1 MLKKLN
7 LSSRLT
13 FILKCLL
20 ISYLLTTGLLLLL
33 ALMLYRFDLSE
44 KTVSICIIGI
54 YIIIT
59 FLAGFLAGKREG
71 SRKFLWGLLMGGLY
85 FTILIVI
92 SLIINQGMNEVSGN
106 FFTVLVL
113 CCGSGM
119 LGGMLSLQNKEP
131 VHPPIHAPAP
141 THKHSPFTLPVSRSF
156 PVSTLIYPVR
166 VPSVQD

>member
-85 FTILIVI
+85 FTVLIVI
-92 SLIINQGMNEVSGN
+92 SLVIEIIK
-106 FFTVLVL
+106 T
-113 CCGSGM
+113 
-119 LGGMLSLQNKEP
+119 
-131 VHPPIHAPAP
+131 I
-141 THKHSPFTLPVSRSF
+141 
-156 PVSTLIYPVR
+156 ST
-166 VPSVQD
+166 

>member
-92 SLIINQGMNEVSGN
+92 SLIINHGMNEVSGN
-106 FFTVLVL
+106 F
-113 CCGSGM
+113 
-119 LGGMLSLQNKEP
+119 
-131 VHPPIHAPAP
+131 
-141 THKHSPFTLPVSRSF
+141 FTLPVSRSF
-156 PVSTLIYPVR
+156 PVSASIYPVR
-166 VPSVQD
+166 APFVQG